1 MRGGTHYSRVLFSCL
16 AVLLYGLSSACFSGS
31 LPPGKNVALGAHY
44 RYSPSAGYELTKDP
58 ADATKLTDGKYA
70 VGHFWTD
77 RRRTI
82 GWQRS
87 GTIRLD
93 IDLGREYEVY
103 QIALNTAR
111 GDRAGV
117 SFPQRVDLYVS
128 PDSARYVY
136 VGNMLLGQN
145 IVDGSYKVE
154 KFISSKLNTAGR
166 YVTLFI
172 VPKGDFT
179 FVDEVEVFGGERDAG
194 RLHEYPLEAKQLGSH
209 QDNLVQIASK
219 IASLKFIRNQLVA
232 GWNVQGNIFAA
243 ARPELSAAI
252 EELGNKMVAAGSNPD
267 PGKLAVLEE
276 SLFAVH
282 AKLLAARFNQRLL
295 VWHGNP
301 WSVFTPVAFP
311 RQEEVLNKELV
322 LDVMRG
328 GTTSDAIGIFNSG
341 SGLEKIQISVH
352 PESGTG
358 KSPHITIREARPVVL
373 ADASVKAD
381 PLVALADGGI
391 LLRGG
396 ESRQFW
402 ITVNGD
408 TVPGTYLVRM
418 KISIPSSGSSLMEI
432 PLRIKVWP
440 VEFPAHQVV
449 KVNTWSYLNW
459 RPIKDIPQAAIADLR
474 SHHVNVFVLH
484 PSQIPWPGKK
494 DAGFRPEGKPEF
506 SAFDRIIRLHN
517 GTGNYLFYLEF
528 KGDYYRG
535 LISKEKFMGDKWSAT
550 FKEWIAAWSAHLK
563 SLGLNYRQFA
573 FYPCDE
579 PQNES
584 DMKMLSI
591 IGRLIKEVDQSLQV
605 YTTIDK
611 LDRLNNNALKELSEY
626 VDIFQ
631 VSELDLVNSRLLI
644 LKRSEKEIWCYGG
657 GGKKADPF
665 LKYRLMAWRAFE
677 YGATGI
683 GFWAYADTG
692 SSGTAWNDSDGNRPD
707 YAVIY
712 EAKNSILSS
721 KRWEA
726 WREGVEDYELLLQA
740 KKKLKPGKEAAEF
753 AQRITSVLEHPDD
766 YAHFKETRRFLL
778 DIASR

>member
-1 MRGGTHYSRVLFSCL
+1 MRGGTHYSWVLFSCM

-58 ADATKLTDGKYA
+58 ADATKLTDGKSA

-103 QIALNTAR
+103 QVALNTAR

-136 VGNMLLGQN
+136 VGNMLLGQD
-145 IVDGSYKVE
+145 IADGSYKVE

-194 RLHEYPLEAKQLGSH
+194 RLHEYPLEAKRLGSH

-232 GWNVQGNIFAA
+232 GWNVPENILAA

-252 EELGNKMVAAGSNPD
+252 EELGNKMAAAGSNPD
-267 PGKLAVLEE
+267 PGKLAILEE

-282 AKLLAARFNQRLL
+282 AQLLAARFNQRLL

-301 WSVFTPVAFP
+301 WSVFTQVASP

-328 GTTSDAIGIFNSG
+328 GTTSDAIGIVNSG
-341 SGLEKIQISVH
+341 SGLEKIQIAVH

-408 TVPGTYLVRM
+408 AVPATYLLRLT
-418 KISIPSSGSSLMEI
+418 ISTLTSGSPVTNI

-440 VEFPAHQVV
+440 VEFPARQTV

-474 SHHVNVFVLH
+474 SHHVNVFAFH
-484 PSQIPWPGKK
+484 PSQIPWPEKK
-494 DAGFRPEGKPEF
+494 ATGLRLDGEPNFTV
-506 SAFDRIIRLHN
+506 FDKIIRLHD
-517 GTGNYLFYLEF
+517 GAGKYLFYINL
-528 KGDYYRG
+528 KSDYFRN
-535 LISKEKFMGDKWSAT
+535 LIGKEKFLSVEWSGL
-550 FKEWIAAWSAHLK
+550 FKKWIAVWSAHLK
-563 SLGLNYRQFA
+563 SLGLNYDQFA
-573 FYPCDE
+573 FYPYDE

-584 DMKMLSI
+584 DATVLSN
-591 IGRLIKEVDQSLQV
+591 IGRLIKEVDQRLQV

-611 LDRLNNNALKELSEY
+611 LDRLSNFTLEGLRKF

-631 VSELDLVNSRLLI
+631 VSELDLENSRLSI
-644 LKRSEKEIWCYGG
+644 LKKSGKEIWCYGG

-665 LKYRLMAWRAFE
+665 RQYRLMAWRAFK

-692 SSGTAWNDSDGNRPD
+692 ASGTAWNDSDGNRPD

-712 EAKNSILSS
+712 EGKNNIVSS

-740 KKKLKPGKEAAEF
+740 KKMLKPGKEAAEF
-753 AQRITSVLEHPDD
+753 AQRITSVLEYPDD